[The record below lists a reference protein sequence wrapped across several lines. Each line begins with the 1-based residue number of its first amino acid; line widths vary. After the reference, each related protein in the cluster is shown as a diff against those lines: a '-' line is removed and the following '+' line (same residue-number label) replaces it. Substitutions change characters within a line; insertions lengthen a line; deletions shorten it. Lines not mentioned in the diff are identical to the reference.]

1 MIKVAVLRGGPSSE
15 HDISLITGSNIL
27 ESLQREP
34 YRPLDIFID
43 KEGVW
48 HARGIPMS
56 PERALGDSDVAIN
69 VLHGQYGED
78 GSVQRILDRIG
89 TPYTGAGAY
98 AAAVSLNKHLSKE
111 ILAKAGVK
119 MPRHKLLKVSS
130 DLDKEAREAFRAFSP
145 PIIIKPAAA
154 GSSMGMT
161 LAKTYDE
168 FLNGVKKAFEHSS
181 TVLIEEYIKGKEATA
196 GVVEGLRGEKLYG
209 LLPIEIVP
217 PPKAAFFDREVKYN
231 GETIER
237 VPGNF
242 SKEESAEIQ
251 RLAKLAHEVL
261 GQRGYSRS
269 DFMVSPRGVYFLE
282 TNSAAGVG
290 LTKESL
296 LPKSLAA
303 VGISFDEFLDHII
316 SDAIARKRST

>member
-1 MIKVAVLRGGPSSE
+1 
-15 HDISLITGSNIL
+15 L
-27 ESLQREP
+27 EALQREP
-34 YRPLDIFID
+34 YRTLDIFID

-48 HARGIPMS
+48 HARGLPMT
-56 PERALGDSDVAIN
+56 PERALADSDVAIN

-98 AAAVSLNKHLSKE
+98 AAAVSLNKPLSKE
-111 ILAKAGVK
+111 ILAKLGVK
-119 MPRHKLLKVSS
+119 MPRHKLLRVSP
-130 DLDKEAREAFRAFSP
+130 DLEKEAREAFRAFSP
-145 PIIIKPAAA
+145 PVIVKPSSA
-154 GSSMGMT
+154 GSSVGMT

-168 FLNGVKKAFEHSS
+168 FMEGVRRAFEHSS
-181 TVLIEEYIKGKEATA
+181 SVLVEEYITGKEATA
-196 GVVEGLRGEKLYG
+196 GVVEGLRGEKIYS
-209 LLPIEIVP
+209 LLPIEIIP

-242 SKEESAEIQ
+242 SKEETAEIQ
-251 RLAKLAHEVL
+251 RLAKLAHEAL
-261 GQRGYSRS
+261 GQRGYSRT
-269 DFMVSPRGVYFLE
+269 DFIVSPRGVYFLE

-290 LTKESL
+290 LTSESL

-303 VGISFDEFLDHII
+303 VGISFHEFLDHII
-316 SDAIARKRST
+316 KDAMANKRRN

>member
-1 MIKVAVLRGGPSSE
+1 
-15 HDISLITGSNIL
+15 
-27 ESLQREP
+27 
-34 YRPLDIFID
+34 
-43 KEGVW
+43 
-48 HARGIPMS
+48 
-56 PERALGDSDVAIN
+56 VAIN

-98 AAAVSLNKHLSKE
+98 AAAVSLNKPLSKE
-111 ILAKAGVK
+111 ILAKQGVK
-119 MPRHKLLKVSS
+119 MPRHKLLRVSS
-130 DLDKEAREAFRAFSP
+130 NLEKEMHEAFRAFSP
-145 PIIIKPAAA
+145 PIIVKPASA
-154 GSSMGMT
+154 GSSVGMT

-168 FLNGVKKAFEHSS
+168 FMEGVRRAFEHSS
-181 TVLIEEYIKGKEATA
+181 SVLVEEYIKGKEATA
-196 GVVEGLRGEKLYG
+196 GVVEGLRGEKIYS
-209 LLPIEIVP
+209 LLPIEIIP

-242 SKEESAEIQ
+242 SKEETAEIQ
-251 RLAKLAHEVL
+251 RLAKLAHEAL
-261 GQRGYSRS
+261 GQRGYSRT
-269 DFMVSPRGVYFLE
+269 DFIVSPRGVYYLE

-290 LTKESL
+290 LTSESL

-316 SDAIARKRST
+316 SDAMANKRRS

>member
-15 HDISLITGSNIL
+15 HDISLITGANIL
-27 ESLQREP
+27 ENLAREP
-34 YRPLDIFID
+34 YRPVDIFID

-56 PERALGDSDVAIN
+56 PERALADSDVAIN

-78 GSVQRILDRIG
+78 GTVQKILDRIG

-98 AAAVSLNKHLSKE
+98 AAALSLNKPLTKE
-111 ILAKAGVK
+111 VLAKEGIR
-119 MPRHKLLKVSS
+119 MPRHRVLKVTPH
-130 DLDKEAREAFRAFSP
+130 LEKEAREAFRSFSP
-145 PIIIKPAAA
+145 PVVIKPASA

-161 LAKTYDE
+161 LAKTFDE
-168 FLNGVKKAFEHSS
+168 FLEGIKKAFEHSS
-181 TVLIEEYIKGKEATA
+181 VVLIEEYIQGKEATA
-196 GVVEGLRGEKLYG
+196 GVVEGLRGEKIYS
-209 LLPIEIVP
+209 LLPIEIIP

-242 SKEESAEIQ
+242 TKEETTEIQ
-251 RLAKLAHEVL
+251 RLARLAHEVL

-290 LTKESL
+290 LTSESL
-296 LPKSLAA
+296 LPKSLKA
-303 VGISFDEFLDHII
+303 VGISFQEFLDHII
-316 SDAIARKRST
+316 KDAIANRRRS

>member
-15 HDISLITGSNIL
+15 HDISLITGANIL

-48 HARGIPMS
+48 HARGLPMT
-56 PERALGDSDVAIN
+56 PERELADSDVAIN

-78 GSVQRILDRIG
+78 GTVQRILDRIG

-98 AAAVSLNKHLSKE
+98 AAAVSLNKDLTKE
-111 ILAKAGVK
+111 ILAKEGVK
-119 MPRHKLLKVSS
+119 MPRHKVLRVSP
-130 DLDKEAREAFRAFSP
+130 DLEKEAREAFRAFSP
-145 PIIIKPAAA
+145 PIVVKPASA
-154 GSSMGMT
+154 GSSDGVT
-161 LAKTYDE
+161 LAKTFEE
-168 FLNGVKKAFEHSS
+168 FLNGVKKAFELSS
-181 TVLIEEYIKGKEATA
+181 QVLVEEYIKGKEATA
-196 GVVEGLRGEKLYG
+196 GVVEGLRGEKIYS

-217 PPKAAFFDREVKYN
+217 PEGRFFDREVKYN
-231 GETIER
+231 GQTLER

-242 SKEESAEIQ
+242 TKEETAELQ
-251 RLAKLAHEVL
+251 RLAKLAHEAL

-269 DFMVSPRGVYFLE
+269 DFMVSPRGVYFIEL
-282 TNSAAGVG
+282 NSAAGVG

-296 LPKSLAA
+296 LPK
-303 VGISFDEFLDHII
+303 
-316 SDAIARKRST
+316 